1 MGNEARA
8 DTSGVRILHTSDVH
22 IGHTK
27 GLGDAHS
34 DVCQCPILGL
44 TAAAVK
50 HQADALIIAGDL
62 FDHARLSDETIV
74 RTLELLTA
82 PGVPV
87 IVIPGNHDVH
97 DATSLWER
105 CRTDVER
112 TGVLLLDRLVG
123 SSLVLASGRL
133 TVWGRAMADHEPGYR
148 PLAEVPPRPDTQ
160 WYVVAAHGHLNLT
173 ADDAHRSSPITY
185 EEIAAT
191 DADYV
196 ALGHWHVTTDA
207 SHGGV
212 VAWYPGAPMGQP
224 GSGTAVLATLDHEVT
239 IEHVNISS
247 PENGCL

>member
-8 DTSGVRILHTSDVH
+8 ESKEVRILHTSDVH
-22 IGHTK
+22 IGHTR
-27 GLGDAHS
+27 GSGDSHS
-34 DVCQCPILGL
+34 DVCQCPAHGL
-44 TAAAVK
+44 AAAVRE
-50 HQADALIIAGDL
+50 HLVDVLIVAGDL
-62 FDHARLSDETIV
+62 FDHARLADETIV
-74 RTLELLTA
+74 RTLEVITE

-87 IVIPGNHDVH
+87 IVIPGNHDV
-97 DATSLWER
+97 DDTTSLWER
-105 CRTDVER
+105 CRHDVER
-112 TGVLLLDRLVG
+112 TGVQLLDQLDG

-173 ADDAHRSSPITY
+173 PDDAHRSSPITH

-191 DADYV
+191 EADYV

-224 GSGTAVLATLDHEVT
+224 SNGTAALVT
-239 IEHVNISS
+239 FDNGVTVQHVSVS
-247 PENGCL
+247 GPENGCI